1 MRVLE
6 LFAGTQSVGK
16 VARELGFEVISL
28 DRDMDADIKTDIMNC
43 DYTQY
48 EPKHFDIIWASPPC
62 TEYSR
67 AKTTGVRDIEG
78 ANAIVQQTLDIIEY
92 FEPKYWMI
100 ENPQSGLLKDQL
112 CMYGL
117 PFTDVDYCKYGMRY
131 RKRTRIWN
139 NITAWKQRPL
149 CTRDCDSMDDNRKK
163 HVEVAQRMPPGK
175 KNTWGDKQSHKQ
187 QELYI
192 IPPDLVRE
200 IFTAI
205 KQSTPIPT
213 YLN

>member
-16 VARELGFEVISL
+16 VAREMGFEVVSL
-28 DRDMDADIKTDIMNC
+28 DRDMAADIKTDIMDW
-43 DYTQY
+43 DYKQH

-78 ANAIVQQTLDIIEY
+78 ANEIVQQTLDILEH
-92 FEPKYWMI
+92 FVPKFWMI
-100 ENPQSGLLKDQL
+100 ENPQSGLLKDQI

-117 PFTDVDYCKYGMRY
+117 PFNDVDYCKYGMPY

-139 NITAWKQRPL
+139 NITAWKPRPL
-149 CTRDCDSMDDNRKK
+149 CSRDCNSMDSNRKR
-163 HVEVAQRMPPGK
+163 HIEVAQRIPPGK
-175 KNTWGDKQSHKQ
+175 KETWGDRQTHRQ

-192 IPPDLVRE
+192 IPSDLVRE
-200 IFTAI
+200 IFEAI
-205 KQSTPIPT
+205 RQSTEPT

>member
-1 MRVLE
+1 MKVLE

-16 VARELGFEVISL
+16 VARQLGFEVISL
-28 DRDMDADIKTDIMNC
+28 DHDMDADIKTDIM
-43 DYTQY
+43 DWDFKEY

-131 RKRTRIWN
+131 RKRTRI
-139 NITAWKQRPL
+139 
-149 CTRDCDSMDDNRKK
+149 
-163 HVEVAQRMPPGK
+163 
-175 KNTWGDKQSHKQ
+175 
-187 QELYI
+187 
-192 IPPDLVRE
+192 
-200 IFTAI
+200 
-205 KQSTPIPT
+205 
-213 YLN
+213 